1 MKHTTGNG
9 FCGIS
14 HTCPANRGTSK
25 ERSSMSAKPDADSHT
40 SMSTTHIQ
48 TKSLKLVP
56 LTLEEVRAWVDA
68 MDPSEKAE
76 LSADWLARLHAS
88 TSADP
93 WTHGFSLVH
102 RDGDIVV
109 GKSGFKGPPAAD
121 GTVEIAY
128 GVVTD
133 YQGKGYATEAA
144 QALVAFAFSSG
155 RVRVV
160 RAHTLPEPNA
170 STRVLTK
177 CGFRHIGEV
186 IDPEDGL
193 VWRWEQYNDAA

>member
-1 MKHTTGNG
+1 
-9 FCGIS
+9 
-14 HTCPANRGTSK
+14 
-25 ERSSMSAKPDADSHT
+25 MSA
-40 SMSTTHIQ
+40 THIQ

-56 LTLEEVRAWVDA
+56 MTLEEVRAWVDA

-93 WTHGFSLVH
+93 WTHGFSLVL
-102 RDGDIVV
+102 RDSDIVV

-128 GVVTD
+128 GVVPD

-193 VWRWEQYNDAA
+193 VWRWEKHNDAA